1 MLFLKAIPFVS
12 SVIAIIVRLSL
23 NFHQTEA
30 RFGMPK
36 PLGGIR
42 KFAAKHVKKIAGTAG
57 HSLLASAVLN
67 SVAEETHDKKDL
79 DKKFLTIARTLDTM
93 QKETNHT
100 KNSITDMET
109 RNHKNWNQ
117 DIIMK
122 TTLFIVTAINL
133 SLMVY
138 LMIKTRT
145 VFVQG
150 GMNVSPS

>member
-1 MLFLKAIPFVS
+1 MEYF
-12 SVIAIIVRLSL
+12 
-23 NFHQTEA
+23 
-30 RFGMPK
+30 
-36 PLGGIR
+36 
-42 KFAAKHVKKIAGTAG
+42 
-57 HSLLASAVLN
+57 
-67 SVAEETHDKKDL
+67 
-79 DKKFLTIARTLDTM
+79 DKKFVTIARLLDMM

-100 KNSITDMET
+100 KRSITDIET

-117 DIIMK
+117 DVIMK

-133 SLMVY
+133 GAMVY